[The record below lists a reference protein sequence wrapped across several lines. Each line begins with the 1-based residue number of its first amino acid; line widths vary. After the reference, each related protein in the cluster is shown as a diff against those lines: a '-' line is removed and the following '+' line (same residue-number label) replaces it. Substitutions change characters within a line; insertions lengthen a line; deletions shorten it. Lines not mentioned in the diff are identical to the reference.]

1 MDTYSKS
8 GDIGAYTTY
17 FGLVPDYNMG
27 ITVLAAGDNKF
38 SQMQVIRN
46 IVVDA
51 FYNAAEE
58 AAKEQAR
65 AAFTGTFKASE
76 LNSSIKFAVDDGP
89 GVVITDWISNGT
101 DFLANAFLYP
111 SNDFRLYHT
120 GLSIVHD
127 ELMWYKYQ
135 LSALPNGGEP
145 GMDLTWNENNA
156 RWIWGDSASYGNLGT
171 QAFLIG
177 FDSNGVVQSVGSQ
190 ALRCNMTRQAA

>member
-1 MDTYSKS
+1 M
-8 GDIGAYTTY
+8 GAYTTF

-46 IVVDA
+46 IVA
-51 FYNAAEE
+51 ATFYNAAEE
-58 AAKEQAR
+58 AAKQQAR
-65 AAFTGTFKASE
+65 EAFTGTFKASE

-101 DFLANAFLYP
+101 DFLASPYLYP
-111 SNDFRLYHT
+111 GNDFRLYPS
-120 GLSIVHD
+120 GLSIVQDDLTWH
-127 ELMWYKYQ
+127 KYHM
-135 LSALPNGGEP
+135 SHLPNGGEP
-145 GMDLTWNENNA
+145 KRDLIWDENNA
-156 RWIWGDSASYGNLGT
+156 RWIWGDFALYGNLGT

-177 FDSNGVVQSVGSQ
+177 IDSDGVVQSAGSQ